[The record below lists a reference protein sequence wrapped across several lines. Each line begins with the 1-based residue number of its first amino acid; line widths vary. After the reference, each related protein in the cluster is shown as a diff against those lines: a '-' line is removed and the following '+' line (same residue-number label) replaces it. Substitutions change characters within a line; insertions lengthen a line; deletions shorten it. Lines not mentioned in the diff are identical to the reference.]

1 MMQET
6 GKADLRQLEG
16 VMRGDVVERKEMAT
30 AVHVRNNPGKDS
42 ATALQ
47 LFLDRIPIS
56 SIPGIKN
63 SSVVE
68 VKTGDNVKDAI
79 ELLYTKNVFGA
90 PIAHVLDP
98 DTTVG
103 RFFDRYIGFIDFA
116 TMVLWSLEI
125 SEQAGVPTDG
135 GASEETG
142 KSSVM
147 SWLEQ
152 NPDIGHTKV
161 GELAKSFLWNPFF
174 PIRLEDTLFHV
185 LLLLAKHRVQV
196 LPAMEQSGLRA
207 IGFVTQNAVIQLLL
221 QSDGLA
227 WFDSIAEKSLSEFWF
242 ENEEKVSCVY
252 GDESIARALHILF
265 KSQIGAIAVID
276 RQTQR
281 LVGSVRSS
289 DVYLLM
295 ENDNL
300 FHNRKVV
307 TVEEFI
313 HMETSNPDSDPT
325 IEREIGAHLS
335 AGVLHLRNT
344 FLPRMDSPVIN
355 KKSDTLKQAMKNV
368 AETISNCSFLV
379 DELQRPV
386 GVLTLRDIILQ
397 FAPPSVDSNIHGA
410 GFFES
415 ALEQTG
421 CQVKDGTIVC
431 DH

>member
-1 MMQET
+1 MQET
-6 GKADLRQLEG
+6 RRADLRQLEG
-16 VMRGDVVERKEMAT
+16 VMREAEGGVVEKKGIAT
-30 AVHVRNNPGKDS
+30 ADHVQNNPGKDS

-47 LFLDRIPIS
+47 LFLDL
-56 SIPGIKN
+56 
-63 SSVVE
+63 VE

-90 PIAHVLDP
+90 PIADVLDP

-116 TMVLWSLEI
+116 TMVLWSLEKC
-125 SEQAGVPTDG
+125 EKAGVPTDS

-142 KSSVM
+142 KSSIM
-147 SWLEQ
+147 SLLEQ
-152 NPDIGHTKV
+152 DADIGHTKV
-161 GELAKSFLWNPFF
+161 GELAKSFLW
-174 PIRLEDTLFHV
+174 IRFSLHG
-185 LLLLAKHRVQV
+185 AIWS
-196 LPAMEQSGLRA
+196 SGHW
-207 IGFVTQNAVIQLLL
+207 FCYAVIQLLL
-221 QSDGLA
+221 PSDGLA

-242 ENEEKVSCVY
+242 ENEEK
-252 GDESIARALHILF
+252 
-265 KSQIGAIAVID
+265 
-276 RQTQR
+276 TQR
-281 LVGSVRSS
+281 LIGRVTSS

-325 IEREIGAHLS
+325 IERDIGALLS
-335 AGVLHLRNT
+335 AGVLHLRNS
-344 FLPRMDSPVIN
+344 FLPRMDSPVTN

-368 AETISNCSFLV
+368 AETKSNCSFLV

-386 GVLTLRDIILQ
+386 GVFTLRDIILQ
-397 FAPPSVDSNIHGA
+397 FAPPSVDSNIHRG